1 MDIIYDKILLEGRL
15 LEGKIRQVEEIKIT
29 AGILKN

>member
-1 MDIIYDKILLEGRL
+1 MNIFYDEILLEGRL

-29 AGILKN
+29 SGILNN